1 MQEPSHRKSQQRPK
15 SQARERRLPIL
26 ARVAGWWICFT
37 GWHFWVEEED
47 DPNFWWERADTGER
61 MRKFSC
67 LRCSAVR
74 FEKWD
79 KEALRQQK
87 AAKDRQEQQ
96 P

>member
-61 MRKFSC
+61 MRLVPCQNCWKS
-67 LRCSAVR
+67 LRVTLMIKYLLCMQS
-74 FEKWD
+74 
-79 KEALRQQK
+79 
-87 AAKDRQEQQ
+87 
-96 P
+96 